1 MHVVHTEA
9 GAPATLPFEV
19 ESYVGLRFRH
29 RPAYKILD
37 ARIHMRILARTNA
50 EH

>member
-9 GAPATLPFEV
+9 GAAATLPLKA
-19 ESYVGLRFRH
+19 ESYTGLPFRH
-29 RPAYKILD
+29 RPAHKILD